1 MRLNFNI
8 AIDGYSSCGKSTIAK
23 KIASKYNMRYIDTGA
38 MYRALTLF
46 FMRSNII
53 SNKNVAINKL
63 LEKLEFIDIDFK
75 YNFKKNKSETIL
87 NGENVEGYIRGFEVS
102 NNVSIIAQIQ
112 EVREK
117 LVTLQQ
123 KIGIEKNVVMDGRDI
138 GTKVFPNAKLKIFLT
153 ASSEVRASRRH
164 KELKKSG
171 EIITFNEVLD
181 HLIERDSNDINR
193 KINPLIQA
201 DDAIVIDNSSMSM
214 YEQDLL
220 IESLIKKV
228 YDGS

>member
-123 KIGIEKNVVMDGRDI
+123 KIGIEKNVIMDGRDI

-153 ASSEVRASRRH
+153 ASSEVRARRRH

-171 EIITFNEVLD
+171 EIITFNKVLD